1 MKRAALCGSLLLTLA
16 GCASTMSGLDGPGRF
31 SCQAPDGITCA
42 SLSGVYANALQ
53 NHLPGQARPADT
65 ATNARRAA
73 PVRALP
79 RSGDPVR
86 SAQQVRRVW
95 LAPWEDDDEVLHDQ
109 SYLYLVVDPGR
120 WQVEH
125 ARRQAGEGYRPVRPP
140 AAFVPA
146 LPQSGER
153 PALRMERGTPAPG
166 AQPPPP
172 LPGRDLLPPSVE
184 GEP

>member
-1 MKRAALCGSLLLTLA
+1 MKRAGLCGSLALALA

-31 SCQAPDGITCA
+31 SCKAPDGIACA

-53 NHLPGQARPADT
+53 NHLPGQAGSTDA
-65 ATNARRAA
+65 ARSERFAST
-73 PVRALP
+73 VRALP
-79 RSGDPVR
+79 SFGEPIR
-86 SAQQVRRVW
+86 SAQKVRRVW

-125 ARRQAGEGYRPVRPP
+125 ARRQAGEGYRPVLPP
-140 AAFVPA
+140 RAFAPA
-146 LPQSGER
+146 LPPSGER
-153 PALRMERGTPAPG
+153 PALRLERATPAAGP
-166 AQPPPP
+166 QPATPM
-172 LPGRDLLPPSVE
+172 PGRDLLPPAIE

>member
-1 MKRAALCGSLLLTLA
+1 MLFRS
-16 GCASTMSGLDGPGRF
+16 
-31 SCQAPDGITCA
+31 
-42 SLSGVYANALQ
+42 
-53 NHLPGQARPADT
+53 
-65 ATNARRAA
+65 
-73 PVRALP
+73 VRALP